1 MDFRWIREQDPR
13 WDEHKR
19 AAFGA
24 EGFGAAGF
32 GARAFGAPQPGDA
45 LGDQWWQ
52 VLDGDTVVG
61 LGRLDS
67 MWGDAEILVGVLPE
81 HRRRGLGGWIL
92 RRLEDEA
99 SAEGLNY
106 LYNKVDPEQP
116 DAKGV
121 SAWLA
126 ASGFVESIE
135 GEWRKRIGSAR
146 TGTGVRTDP

>member
-24 EGFGAAGF
+24 EGFGA
-32 GARAFGAPQPGDA
+32 RAFGPPKPGDA

-52 VLDGDTVVG
+52 VLDGDGAEERVVG
-61 LGRLDS
+61 FGRLDS

-92 RRLEDEA
+92 RQLEREA

-106 LYNKVDPEQP
+106 LYNRVDPAQP
-116 DAKGV
+116 DAEGV

-126 ASGFVESIE
+126 ASGFAEGIE
-135 GEWRKRIGSAR
+135 GEWRKRIGSAM